1 MRAIILSLLL
11 AAAGA
16 LAAGGAPDSP
26 DAKTPNAAGLY
37 NDGLAL
43 KAKKDWTH
51 AEAAF
56 RAAVKLEPDLVDAWN
71 ELGHALKMQQRYDDA
86 IRAYEEALRQ
96 RPDFARAIEYLGE
109 VYAAQGR
116 KADADA
122 QLAKLQTLDPALAK
136 DLEAAIAR
144 GGKGDWE

>member
-1 MRAIILSLLL
+1 MILSLVL

-16 LAAGGAPDSP
+16 FAAGGAPDSP
-26 DAKTPNAAGLY
+26 DAKTPNAASRY
-37 NDGLAL
+37 NEGLAL

-56 RAAVKLEPDLVDAWN
+56 GAAVKLEPDLVDAWN
-71 ELGHALKMQQRYDDA
+71 ELGHALKMQLRYDDA
-86 IRAYEEALRQ
+86 IRAYQEALRQ

-116 KADADA
+116 KAEADA